1 MADEYVV
8 RDNPDERRYEILR
21 DGEVIGESWYQARPG
36 VIVIVHTEVEPS
48 AEGQG
53 VGSQLVR
60 GALDD
65 IRAHGL
71 RVKPV
76 CPFVA
81 AYLRR
86 HPEQRDLAMP
96 DRARDNLA

>member
-1 MADEYVV
+1 MGDGDYVV
-8 RDNPDERRYEILR
+8 RDNPKELRYEILR
-21 DGEVIGESWYQARPG
+21 EGELVGVIRYRVEPG
-36 VIVIVHTEVEPS
+36 VIVLVHTDIAPS

-53 VGSQLVR
+53 VGSRIVA

-65 IRAHGL
+65 IRSRGL
-71 RVKPV
+71 RIVPV

-86 HPEQRDLAMP
+86 HPEQHDLI
-96 DRARDNLA
+96 ARDRTLPH